1 MPCQQ
6 RTSHNLPL
14 PRSTYT
20 EVKRQDGGGDG
31 DGDVLGE
38 DGQPDHVVP
47 GPHVH
52 QPAQGVTEQQQ
63 GQTAHQTVDRHQLE
77 TERRSN
83 TACYTELVVLRL
95 SPAVQLEHEES
106 SHELPGSVPP
116 GRQGSG
122 EIEREQ

>member
-1 MPCQQ
+1 MELGRKMPWQQ

-14 PRSTYT
+14 PPSTYT

-83 TACYTELVVLRL
+83 TACYYCAGCAGALTCR
-95 SPAVQLEHEES
+95 PTGA
-106 SHELPGSVPP
+106 
-116 GRQGSG
+116 
-122 EIEREQ
+122 